1 MSTNAHPE
9 PFEVYYDG
17 LRDEQGLI
25 PAFGP
30 LRMDD
35 EGHILMSEEEGR
47 ARMAAGIRAL
57 KALNKLPDDDPPGIE
72 EEFMRNFDESHPHR
86 PQFKRYY

>member
-1 MSTNAHPE
+1 MSSDAKTE
-9 PFEVYYDG
+9 PFEVHYDG

-30 LRMDD
+30 VKLD
-35 EGHILMSEEEGR
+35 EQGRIIMSEEERR

-57 KALNKLPDDDPPGIE
+57 KALNQLPDNDPPGTE
-72 EEFMRNFDESHPHR
+72 EQFMRNFDESHPHR
-86 PQFKRYY
+86 PQFKGYY

>member
-1 MSTNAHPE
+1 MSSDAKTEA
-9 PFEVYYDG
+9 FEVHYDG

-30 LRMDD
+30 VKLD
-35 EGHILMSEEEGR
+35 EQGRIIMSEEERR

-57 KALNKLPDDDPPGIE
+57 KALNQLPDNDPPGTE
-72 EEFMRNFDESHPHR
+72 EQFMRNYDESHPHR
-86 PQFKRYY
+86 PQFKGYY